1 MIVIE
6 KNEGAKIP
14 YEVSG
19 TKIDFD
25 DGMLTMKLERYQKDW
40 PIHKDIC
47 MDVDGNLTMGVDDG
61 LYYVAEVDIPAREY
75 QEPEVDSQSEG
86 EVTEEGTAPTPLP
99 LDMDKVTLTLW
110 AIGTPVSTNEMEV

>member
-6 KNEGAKIP
+6 KNEGEKIP
-14 YEVSG
+14 YTVSK

-47 MDVDGNLTMGVDDG
+47 MDADGNLTMGVGDG
-61 LYYVAEVDIPAREY
+61 LFYVAEVDIPAREY
-75 QEPEVDSQSEG
+75 QEQDAAEG
-86 EVTEEGTAPTPLP
+86 EEETAPVALP

-110 AIGTPVSTNEMEV
+110 SLENPVAAIGEMEE

>member
-6 KNEGAKIP
+6 KNTGSKIP

-25 DGMLTMKLERYQKDW
+25 DGALTLKLERYQKDW

-47 MDVDGNLTMGVDDG
+47 MDADGNLTMGVGAG
-61 LYYVAEVDIPAREY
+61 LFYVAEIDIPGREY
-75 QEPEVDSQSEG
+75 QQQESTEE
-86 EVTEEGTAPTPLP
+86 EEGTAPAALP
-99 LDMDKVTLTLW
+99 LDMNKVTLTLW
-110 AIGTPVSTNEMEV
+110 ALETPVATEEGMEE

>member
-6 KNEGAKIP
+6 KNEGEKIP
-14 YEVSG
+14 YTVSK

-47 MDVDGNLTMGVDDG
+47 MDADGNLTMGVGDG
-61 LYYVAEVDIPAREY
+61 LFYIAEVDIPAREY
-75 QEPEVDSQSEG
+75 QEPDIAEG
-86 EVTEEGTAPTPLP
+86 EEETAPVALP

-110 AIGTPVSTNEMEV
+110 ALENPVAANGETEE

>member
-6 KNEGAKIP
+6 KNEGTKIP

-47 MDVDGNLTMGVDDG
+47 MDADGNLTMGVDDG

-86 EVTEEGTAPTPLP
+86 EGAEEGAAPAPLP

-110 AIGTPVSTNEMEV
+110 AIGTPVSTDEMEV

>member
-1 MIVIE
+1 MIVIN
-6 KNEGAKIP
+6 KNEGEKIP
-14 YEVSG
+14 YTVSK

-47 MDVDGNLTMGVDDG
+47 MDADGNLTMGVGDG
-61 LYYVAEVDIPAREY
+61 LFYVAEVDIPAREY
-75 QEPEVDSQSEG
+75 QVQETAEG
-86 EVTEEGTAPTPLP
+86 EEETAPVPLP

-110 AIGTPVSTNEMEV
+110 SLENPVAAIEETEE